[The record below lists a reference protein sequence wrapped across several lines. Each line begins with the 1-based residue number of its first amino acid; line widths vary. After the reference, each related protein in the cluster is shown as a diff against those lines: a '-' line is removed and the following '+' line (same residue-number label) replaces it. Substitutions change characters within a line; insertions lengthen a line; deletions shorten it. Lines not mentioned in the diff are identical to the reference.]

1 MGDPAEALAL
11 MWGEAASYPVTR
23 GKHGAVDQTRVQTPP
38 HSTGRPTFGWRG
50 PLVEFSSWP
59 EIPALDLGR

>member
-1 MGDPAEALAL
+1 MTEALSL
-11 MWGEAASYPVTR
+11 MWGEAASYTVTR
-23 GKHGAVDQTRVQTPP
+23 GKHGAVDQTTVRTPP
-38 HSTGRPTFGWRG
+38 QLMVRPMLGWRG